1 MVLLSE
7 MGKTGGETDL
17 SGKSVGDKLSLRG
30 LTDIQGRCRAG
41 SERSGLGMQMWV
53 VTMKPVFTAVRVN
66 VVKKKKQ
73 QTQGRAMGS
82 SSI

>member
-41 SERSGLGMQMWV
+41 SERSGLGMQ
-53 VTMKPVFTAVRVN
+53 R
-66 VVKKKKQ
+66 
-73 QTQGRAMGS
+73 
-82 SSI
+82 

>member
-17 SGKSVGDKLSLRG
+17 SGKSVGDKLNLRG

-41 SERSGLGMQMWV
+41 SERSGLGMQ
-53 VTMKPVFTAVRVN
+53 R
-66 VVKKKKQ
+66 
-73 QTQGRAMGS
+73 
-82 SSI
+82 